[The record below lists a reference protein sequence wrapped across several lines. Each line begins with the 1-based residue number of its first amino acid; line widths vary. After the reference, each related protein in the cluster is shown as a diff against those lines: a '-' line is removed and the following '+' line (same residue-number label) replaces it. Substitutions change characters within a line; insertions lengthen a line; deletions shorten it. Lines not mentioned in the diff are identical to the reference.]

1 MRYSMYKTIL
11 FRIYIKKSN
20 KILYAYEKYHKNVA
34 IFCMNFILQIN
45 SMFNILWFWH
55 DHDDINTMKP
65 IELGLNFVKKS
76 LASTTIKTLEETNKV
91 STLN

>member
-1 MRYSMYKTIL
+1 M
-11 FRIYIKKSN
+11 
-20 KILYAYEKYHKNVA
+20 LYAYEKYRKNVA
-34 IFCMNFILQIN
+34 IFCMNLILQIN

-76 LASTTIKTLEETNKV
+76 LASTAIKTFTIKTLEETNKV

>member
-1 MRYSMYKTIL
+1 M
-11 FRIYIKKSN
+11 
-20 KILYAYEKYHKNVA
+20 LYAYEKYCKNVA
-34 IFCMNFILQIN
+34 IFCMNLILQIN